1 MSLVPGRWDYS
12 SPVYISHSARPLA
25 LLLGVS
31 MLPCSLTLCWPMW
44 LALSHGTQRN
54 MRYTLSEQK
63 LVEHGVLFACF
74 LILFS
79 TQLERNISY
88 RTCSF
93 SLGLRVLEGK
103 ENGIEPVLCR
113 IAPPGPLFP
122 GVLPI
127 MMFWYKARV
136 LLRMQF
142 TFLISWCSSFK
153 TGRVSRWT

>member
-1 MSLVPGRWDYS
+1 MGLLFPCLYKSQCQAIGSPPGSKHASLLTNIVLAHVTCFVPW
-12 SPVYISHSARPLA
+12 H
-25 LLLGVS
+25 
-31 MLPCSLTLCWPMW
+31 T
-44 LALSHGTQRN
+44 RN

-122 GVLPI
+122 DVLPI

-142 TFLISWCSSFK
+142 MFLIS
-153 TGRVSRWT
+153 